1 MPNGADMKTDQ
12 SQLTAETVAGFMSK
26 HDAFGRLLG
35 MQVESVEPGRAV
47 VSLVVTEQLINGLG
61 ICHGGVTFSLADTAF
76 AYACNSCGQRTV
88 ALTCNINFTRSAA
101 VGQKLRA
108 IAEEQLVTGKTGV
121 YDVKVVD
128 EQEQTIAVFRG
139 TAYRFKQPTVPE

>member
-1 MPNGADMKTDQ
+1 MTTNQAQ
-12 SQLTAETVAGFMSK
+12 RTAETVAAFMSK

-47 VSLVVTEQLINGLG
+47 VSLVVTEQMMNGLG

-76 AYACNSCGQRTV
+76 AYACNSCGQKTV
-88 ALTCNINFTRSAA
+88 ALSCNINFARSVAA
-101 VGQKLRA
+101 GQKLRA

-121 YDVKVVD
+121 YDVKVID
-128 EQEQTIAVFRG
+128 ENNRTIAVFRG
-139 TAYRFKQPTVPE
+139 TAYRFREPAIAE